1 LAIDDLLDAIK
12 SKDEVKIVNRTKS
25 LEFVGKLQFSK
36 RDRDILLSGGLLS
49 YTQKEAKA
57 HRHIGT

>member
-36 RDRDILLSGGLLS
+36 RDRDILLAGGLLS
-49 YTQKEAKA
+49 YTRRKA
-57 HRHIGT
+57 NV